1 MAIKIITPPAAEP
14 LTLEEVKANL
24 RIVFADEDDDLARMI
39 RAARQ
44 MAEERLNRALMPQ
57 VLAFG
62 ADGFPSTWSLDG
74 ATCRTVLKVPRPPL
88 IEIDSVKYTDSDG
101 TEQTLPDTGYL
112 VDGFA
117 EPPTISAAPSSSW
130 PSTRAQSGAVVVQ
143 YQAGYADAASVPEPI
158 RQWMLLTIGAMYAN
172 REAFVNGTISQSL
185 AGNFYDLLLQPF
197 VVYQ

>member
-1 MAIKIITPPAAEP
+1 MIKVITPPTEEPITLAEA
-14 LTLEEVKANL
+14 KANL
-24 RIVFADEDDDLARMI
+24 RVVFDDEDADITRMI

-62 ADGFPSTWSLDG
+62 ADGFCG
-74 ATCRTVLKVPRPPL
+74 ALRVPRPPMRQ
-88 IEIDSVKYTDSDG
+88 IDSITYIDSDG
-101 TEQTLPDTGYL
+101 TPQALVDYL

-117 EPPTISAAPSSSW
+117 DPPLISAAPGSSW

-143 YQAGYADAASVPEPI
+143 YEAGYEDAASVPEPI
-158 RQWMLLTIGAMYAN
+158 RQWMFLAIGAFYEHRTAIATEQTYALP
-172 REAFVNGTISQSL
+172 EDFAKW
-185 AGNFYDLLLQPF
+185 LLQPY